1 VTAQSTALVDGR
13 TRAPGGTRMVMLY
26 DGSCRFCTQSAKTL
40 ARRFG
45 PAKVQTVNFQ
55 DDGVLASYP
64 GVTYDACMK
73 KMHVIDPEG
82 RVYAGAAA
90 VARLF
95 RTVPIVGV
103 LAYLYYVPGV
113 RQLSE
118 VVYAFIAKNRYK
130 LFGKNVKCEPGG
142 TCHLH

>member
-1 VTAQSTALVDGR
+1 MAASSTALVAGR
-13 TRAPGGTRMVMLY
+13 TRAPGGTRLVMLY

-40 ARRFG
+40 ARRVG
-45 PAKVQTVNFQ
+45 AAKVETVNFQ

-82 RVYAGAAA
+82 RVYAGAGA
-90 VARLF
+90 VARLV
-95 RTVPIVGV
+95 RTIPV
-103 LAYLYYVPGV
+103 LGLFSYVYFIPGI
-113 RQLSE
+113 RQLAE
-118 VVYAFIAKNRYK
+118 IVYAFVAKNRYK
-130 LFGKNVKCEPGG
+130 LFGKTEACEPGG